1 MNILITGG
9 ASGLGKAIT
18 EALAENKNNTVYFTF
33 SKSEAKAKKINS
45 IFENTISIKC
55 DFSEPSELLS
65 LQDRIKEMDLDV
77 LVNNAYCGK
86 INQMHFHKYPPI
98 DFLTDFKDNIIP
110 TIIITQEAIK
120 LFRKKKS
127 GKIIT
132 ILSSGLINVPP
143 TGMSSYIA
151 NKAYLEKLTKTW
163 ANENSKFNITSNSVS
178 PSFMKSALTD
188 DFDERVVEQMTL
200 NHPNKNLITTKEVA
214 EGVLFLANAGNH
226 INGVDILMNAGV
238 NIK

>member
-18 EALAENKNNTVYFTF
+18 EILAGNKNNTVYFTY
-33 SKSEAKAKKINS
+33 SKSKEKAEEIKS
-45 IFENTISIKC
+45 FFENTISIKC

-65 LQDRIKEMDLDV
+65 LQDRVKEMDLDV
-77 LVNNAYCGK
+77 LINNAYSGK

-98 DFLTDFKDNIIP
+98 DFLKDFTDNIIP
-110 TIIITQEAIK
+110 TITITQAAIK
-120 LFRKKKS
+120 WFRKKKK

-151 NKAYLEKLTKTW
+151 NKAYLEKLTKCW

-178 PSFMKSALTD
+178 PSFMKAALTD
-188 DFDERVVEQMTL
+188 DFDDRIVEQMTL
-200 NHPNKNLITTKEVA
+200 NHPNKKLITTNEVA
-214 EGVLFLANAGNH
+214 ESVMFLTKAGNH
-226 INGVDILMNAGV
+226 INGVDLLMNAGV

>member
-18 EALAENKNNTVYFTF
+18 ETLAENKHNTVYFTY
-33 SKSEAKAKKINS
+33 SKSKENAKKIITN
-45 IFENTISIKC
+45 FKNTISIKC
-55 DFSEPSELLS
+55 DFRDSSELLL
-65 LQDRIKEMDLDV
+65 LQEQIKKMDLDV

-86 INQMHFHKYPPI
+86 INQIHFHRYPPL
-98 DFLTDFKDNIIP
+98 DFLTDFEDNIIP
-110 TIIITQEAIK
+110 TLTITQEVIK
-120 LFRKKKS
+120 LFRKKKN

-151 NKAYLEKLTKTW
+151 NKSYLEKLTKVW

-178 PSFMKSALTD
+178 PSFMEAALTD
-188 DFDERVVEQMTL
+188 NFDERVIEQMIL
-200 NHPNKNLITTKEVA
+200 NHPNKKLITTKEVSKA
-214 EGVLFLANAGNH
+214 VLFLVHSGNH
-226 INGVDILMNAGV
+226 INGFDLLMNAGE